1 MSSRAFIMCREPT
14 IEMKRDFVDML
25 FKLSPE
31 QLAKVVQILNERC
44 SQLFGQG
51 GCGHG
56 VLGADEPGAGGY
68 HRGRD
73 RQLYLPLCV

>member
-1 MSSRAFIMCREPT
+1 MSSRAFVMCREPT

-44 SQLFGQG
+44 PSCLDKV
-51 GCGHG
+51 G
-56 VLGADEPGAGGY
+56 VDMAS
-68 HRGRD
+68 
-73 RQLYLPLCV
+73 

>member
-1 MSSRAFIMCREPT
+1 MSSRSFVMCREPT

-44 SQLFGQG
+44 PSCLDKV
-51 GCGHG
+51 G
-56 VLGADEPGAGGY
+56 VAMAS
-68 HRGRD
+68 
-73 RQLYLPLCV
+73 